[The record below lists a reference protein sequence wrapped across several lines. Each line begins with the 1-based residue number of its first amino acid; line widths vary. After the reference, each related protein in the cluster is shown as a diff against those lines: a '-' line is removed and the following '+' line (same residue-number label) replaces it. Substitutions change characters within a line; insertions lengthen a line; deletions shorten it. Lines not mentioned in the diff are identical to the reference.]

1 MIRQAASICQ
11 NMLLLL
17 PSSSYSSCSP
27 DDDYYSYSSSPQQYL
42 PPSPIHQDLQTPR
55 PNDFQTALSFL
66 GGIPPLYLRACLCA
80 NLNLTDFN
88 PLRQQLHHYVLKII
102 ETSCQTKLIET
113 RKVSPHNLIHFIKW
127 AWRRSNN
134 NIDLITTPV
143 LESLVSAICDGS
155 TDLYE
160 FHPRKNSILFLWDLL
175 KHIGH
180 CQTGLLNTRILNQ
193 LLYSFGF
200 MFDQGKTALEVFHKF
215 EVFQCV
221 PNQDTYT
228 FTLQALLST
237 RLFADMSHQAASI
250 CQKMLLHP
258 ENLLP
263 DDGELLG
270 YILSW
275 FSRNNMIED
284 AYALYLAANEKRKE
298 NRNWSLQ
305 LSMLLPLDMIR
316 VLCSKKETVHLAFEM
331 LNDIPE
337 EVEHREVGFKRR
349 LFVHVVRALCG
360 FKEFDAAKQLI
371 LKMIADSQEHHP
383 SIFDIN
389 ILITAYVKAG
399 EIIQA
404 LEMVMLLECTGF
416 YICNPLMFGFARSNG
431 MLQIRKILEE
441 AKKKDYKLIAA
452 LLYHTLIVGY
462 CKLKKFDVAL
472 KLLTQMKDFGFSDTT
487 LDKYHKLI
495 HSVCLMAMDRKIAI
509 EQLEEMEPMDRKM
522 VEKQL
527 GEMAAMDL
535 DMIEEQ
541 LEEMYLNIRAL
552 F

>member
-1 MIRQAASICQ
+1 
-11 NMLLLL
+11 
-17 PSSSYSSCSP
+17 
-27 DDDYYSYSSSPQQYL
+27 
-42 PPSPIHQDLQTPR
+42 
-55 PNDFQTALSFL
+55 
-66 GGIPPLYLRACLCA
+66 
-80 NLNLTDFN
+80 
-88 PLRQQLHHYVLKII
+88 
-102 ETSCQTKLIET
+102 
-113 RKVSPHNLIHFIKW
+113 
-127 AWRRSNN
+127 
-134 NIDLITTPV
+134 
-143 LESLVSAICDGS
+143 
-155 TDLYE
+155 
-160 FHPRKNSILFLWDLL
+160 
-175 KHIGH
+175 
-180 CQTGLLNTRILNQ
+180 
-193 LLYSFGF
+193 